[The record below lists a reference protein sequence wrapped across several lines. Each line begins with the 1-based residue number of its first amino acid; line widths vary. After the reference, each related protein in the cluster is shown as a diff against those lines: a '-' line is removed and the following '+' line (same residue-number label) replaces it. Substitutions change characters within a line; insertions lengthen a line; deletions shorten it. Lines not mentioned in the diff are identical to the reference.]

1 MKNLE
6 KGNNVLI
13 SNYTS
18 ESVKLSQQY
27 HYDINWIKI
36 LDNNLLLPDYI
47 ISINTTKQQL
57 TSYLD
62 SLISSSNCIK
72 ITSDDSEE
80 VIRQCINK
88 IQQIYSLS
96 SSTLSPIQKINFKP
110 IKEFDYSSFSSTHH
124 KDGEKRGMF
133 IVFEGCDRS
142 GKSTQVDLLKQY
154 FKKSNLK
161 FEHFIFPDRTTIIGK
176 CINKFLSK
184 ELTLNAHSI
193 HMLFAANRWE
203 IKSQLENCLYSGT
216 NIIVDRYAFSGIVY
230 SSAKHIPD
238 MSLNWCINPDCGIP
252 QPDLIIFM
260 DIKPSI
266 CSNRAEF
273 GNEVYETNAFQQ
285 EVYQQFKLLFKGYA
299 NILNVD
305 ASQSIDAIHNVI
317 KHTVMS
323 KINEIQKKVILP
335 ITPTSS

>member
-1 MKNLE
+1 MKILE
-6 KGNNVLI
+6 KGTNVLI

-36 LDNNLLLPDYI
+36 LDNNLPLPDYI
-47 ISINTTKQQL
+47 ISINTKKEQL
-57 TSYLD
+57 YSYLE
-62 SLISSSNCIK
+62 SLIPSSNSIK
-72 ITSDDSEE
+72 IISDDSED
-80 VIRQCINK
+80 IIHQCINK
-88 IQQIYSLS
+88 IQ
-96 SSTLSPIQKINFKP
+96 TLISPISSPIQKINFKQ
-110 IKEFDYSSFSSTHH
+110 INDIDYSSFSSNHH

-161 FEHFIFPDRTTIIGK
+161 FEHFIFPNRTTIIGK

-203 IKSQLENCLYSGT
+203 MKSELENCLYCGS
-216 NIIVDRYAFSGIVY
+216 NIVVDRYAFSGIVY
-230 SSAKHIPD
+230 SSAKHISD
-238 MSLNWCINPDCGIP
+238 MSLNWCIYPDCGIP

-323 KINEIQKKVILP
+323 KINDIQKKVILP
-335 ITPTSS
+335 ITPIKAS